1 MEEELGFLFLR
12 CGIFPDLTDL
22 LKCGRGGGHSD
33 CLLSALRVWVVVYNR
48 HWFLG
53 NPSQESLLKD
63 RLAEDQN
70 LPSTSGGL

>member
-1 MEEELGFLFLR
+1 
-12 CGIFPDLTDL
+12 
-22 LKCGRGGGHSD
+22 
-33 CLLSALRVWVVVYNR
+33 LRVWVVVYNR